1 MAVHPFEK
9 IKLPNGEIYTI
20 KTNLIYTCKSIVGE
34 DMPTVFEY
42 DKVNHKFGTLEP
54 DSVFDKDNPSKPY
67 ADRRK
72 IYECIEPKEITVR
85 IKDCVSTEV
94 GPNIEIVFDEP
105 VVIDEKGAIKATV
118 IYADGN
124 RKDTEFSYLAI
135 TPQGRYIDT
144 DGGVLFTK
152 SADNKVTQMT
162 VDKSMIDVDEFA
174 NLIITE
180 TLSGNQ
186 IHRIILTYT
195 SRTDVNRYLYGVA
208 DKKDGTGV
216 EWIPISSAGGGS
228 GGDIN
233 DPGHAHNLRAEK
245 QYVGLSTNTTT
256 QEIDVK
262 IPTYKTPTVGSNFA
276 MYTLEDPAVVE
287 EQWETCNFTYL
298 DDTDADNPE
307 TLVLGYKPKKVSTGS
322 ALVGMEA
329 GDDIEVKASIEIP
342 NGLAVTNRIEA
353 KEGAQIPP
361 GYDYM
366 KYLEDPDDPPTK
378 ACRRYVYEVL
388 TQYVKVGEHEEEDP
402 ETGEIIIVEDWDWV
416 PMEDD
421 EGFYIPAYKPD
432 GTINYAFNGGVFNY
446 DPEQMGDGVIEI
458 IKEYN
463 VRDAE
468 TGITLE

>member
-1 MAVHPFEK
+1 M
-9 IKLPNGEIYTI
+9 
-20 KTNLIYTCKSIVGE
+20 
-34 DMPTVFEY
+34 
-42 DKVNHKFGTLEP
+42 
-54 DSVFDKDNPSKPY
+54 
-67 ADRRK
+67 
-72 IYECIEPKEITVR
+72 
-85 IKDCVSTEV
+85 
-94 GPNIEIVFDEP
+94 
-105 VVIDEKGAIKATV
+105 
-118 IYADGN
+118 
-124 RKDTEFSYLAI
+124 
-135 TPQGRYIDT
+135 
-144 DGGVLFTK
+144 
-152 SADNKVTQMT
+152 
-162 VDKSMIDVDEFA
+162 
-174 NLIITE
+174 
-180 TLSGNQ
+180 
-186 IHRIILTYT
+186 
-195 SRTDVNRYLYGVA
+195 
-208 DKKDGTGV
+208 
-216 EWIPISSAGGGS
+216 
-228 GGDIN
+228 
-233 DPGHAHNLRAEK
+233 
-245 QYVGLSTNTTT
+245 
-256 QEIDVK
+256 
-262 IPTYKTPTVGSNFA
+262 
-276 MYTLEDPAVVE
+276 
-287 EQWETCNFTYL
+287 

-463 VRDAE
+463 VRDPE